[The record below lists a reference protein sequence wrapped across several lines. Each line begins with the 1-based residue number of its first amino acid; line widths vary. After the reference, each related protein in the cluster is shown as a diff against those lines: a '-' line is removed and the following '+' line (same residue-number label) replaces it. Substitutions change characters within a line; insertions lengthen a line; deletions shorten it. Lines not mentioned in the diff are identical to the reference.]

1 VQREIFIV
9 QYLVIATDRDT
20 TSGELLSG
28 QLDSGRSVVFLLG
41 NFLILFLSNNFNVS
55 RGRHVGVDS
64 TVSTVST
71 TSHLRGLVTVNV
83 SNDQLLHIDVLRSSG
98 VVMTIFTNLVRER
111 LVIGVRLN
119 VAKKV
124 QEDTSGLLRPA
135 DFVTNGLVLLSNGVS
150 ANSTSVLGVWDGVL
164 KLKNVLQVA
173 LGLLDG
179 SALDSLS
186 NFSAVLEMYS
196 DVTTSGLGD
205 YIISKEQQHNYIKTT
220 IQNKSEL
227 KC

>member
-205 YIISKEQQHNYIKTT
+205 LGLVGEFLAVNQFVEN
-220 IQNKSEL
+220 NK
-227 KC
+227 KK